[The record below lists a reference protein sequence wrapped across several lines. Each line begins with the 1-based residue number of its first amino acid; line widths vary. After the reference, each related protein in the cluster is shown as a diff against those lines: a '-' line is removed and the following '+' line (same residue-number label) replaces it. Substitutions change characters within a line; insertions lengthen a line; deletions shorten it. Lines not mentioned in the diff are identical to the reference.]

1 MTLPF
6 LLSLNRFATDLR
18 VLSFGMGLD
27 LSWLTPIWTG
37 RFRGQGPRIAVERG
51 RVRRAPPPSRMRRPE
66 TGPARAPGGL
76 ARPGSALPVGAPARP
91 AAGPVRRSERTEG
104 RHAGL
109 AAERHPLG
117 LRHGLRAGFE
127 ERHER
132 ATSAYLRRVARHRF
146 LNAVR
151 AKRTRPRF
159 EHLEEAEASWVAW
172 TGPDGGQ
179 TRRDALRRCLG
190 RLRDRARLAI
200 DLSYTEGRS
209 RVEVAAALQ
218 MTVDGVKTL
227 LRRSRQ
233 ALKTCVER
241 EVAR

>member
-1 MTLPF
+1 MFVTLRSPHTVSVDYEAVVRTHQAGIWRF
-6 LLSLNRFATDLR
+6 LRFLGAEPELADDL
-18 VLSFGMGLD
+18 V
-27 LSWLTPIWTG
+27 
-37 RFRGQGPRIAVERG
+37 Q
-51 RVRRAPPPSRMRRPE
+51 E
-66 TGPARAPGGL
+66 TF
-76 ARPGSALPVGAPARP
+76 
-91 AAGPVRRSERTEG
+91 
-104 RHAGL
+104 L
-109 AAERHPLG
+109 AAFRS
-117 LRHGLRAGFE
+117 GFE

-132 ATSAYLRRVARHRF
+132 ATVAYLRRVARHRF

-151 AKRTRPRF
+151 SKRTRPKF

-172 TGPDGGQ
+172 TEPDGGQ
-179 TRRDALRRCLG
+179 GRRDALRRCVG
-190 RLRDRARLAI
+190 RLRDRARKAI
-200 DLSYTEGRS
+200 DLAYSEGRS